1 MKLCH
6 NTALEPYSVRLLLGL
21 LRMEARVLMMMGM
34 QLVQLLKGMPLNKV
48 SLSPS
53 WLLYGTLL
61 WESAYPL
68 LYTHPYFQITSRLFS
83 PP

>member
-48 SLSPS
+48 SL
-53 WLLYGTLL
+53 
-61 WESAYPL
+61 
-68 LYTHPYFQITSRLFS
+68 THYL
-83 PP
+83 PPTTYRIEIDHDLQPA